1 MRPDMLQG
9 NAVGASDVGFVREQR
24 HRHAFDS
31 RPVRHRQIIHAHE
44 RCIAGCHVVP
54 LTCIN
59 AALPLLKS
67 VREWRSCTQAR
78 KYFLFEKKKQET
90 LTHCDRQT
98 VQEGE

>member
-1 MRPDMLQG
+1 
-9 NAVGASDVGFVREQR
+9 
-24 HRHAFDS
+24 
-31 RPVRHRQIIHAHE
+31 
-44 RCIAGCHVVP
+44 VP
-54 LTCIN
+54 LACIN

-67 VREWRSCTQAR
+67 VREWPSCTQAR